1 MNSDLCLSHSGQI
14 TSLLWVS
21 SVYLWNGTHNS
32 CLAQGEKDQCVW
44 SCLLNCTVWCILEG
58 HLGLLWYHTVLLLCS
73 HSSLCA
79 LLESFCTQSPIIL
92 SVPGGDKVTWLND
105 KWASLGLHPLLYL
118 FLPLNSSYILFI
130 ISLYIIHKSQH
141 SDMNTWSMLHKYWI
155 GVKIYIYCY
164 LAAWKKI
171 NWGHVGKHSLV
182 QCQALGEQKISAL

>member
-1 MNSDLCLSHSGQI
+1 MSFPHSFQGCFPLLIKSSGIPRPKRLLGLRMNSDLCLSHSGQI

-92 SVPGGDKVTWLND
+92 SAPGGDKVTWLND

-141 SDMNTWSMLHKYWI
+141 SDMNT
-155 GVKIYIYCY
+155 VKGGGWQVKR
-164 LAAWKKI
+164 ADKI
-171 NWGHVGKHSLV
+171 L
-182 QCQALGEQKISAL
+182 